1 MFDEQVFCMV
11 RAPVTASTSAQ
22 RLGVPPPDATQ
33 LTLLD
38 SPALFEVTFA
48 VLDLETTGLSP
59 DRDRITEVGVVK
71 ARAGEVL
78 GELSTLVHPGR
89 AIPPG
94 ITAVTGITSTMVA
107 GHPPIE
113 AILPTLLEFLG
124 DSVLVAHNAGFDTRF
139 LAAALQRHGYAP
151 LGLQVVD
158 TAAVARRVLRD
169 EVRSVKLSRL
179 ATHFRSPVT
188 PDHRAL
194 TDARAT
200 LHVLHGLLERV
211 GSLGATTLAD
221 LQAYTT
227 STTDRAF
234 RKIHLV
240 DAAPARPGVYRFL
253 GADGEVLYVGT
264 TGNLRTRLRRYFGG
278 DRRRRIADMV
288 RDADRVT
295 WDLTSSALE
304 ASIREVRAIA
314 ATKPR
319 YNRRSKFPERT
330 VNLKLTSEAFPRL
343 SITTH
348 DLGDDVVGITAVG
361 RRSRADRFVEAIH
374 DVSHVR
380 RCTTRLRLAQDHG
393 SCVLKDLGRC
403 QSPCDGT
410 IDRDGYARTVHEVA
424 AWLHGDPTS
433 LLSRLR
439 ARMRAL
445 AGEHRF
451 EDAATA
457 RRRLHLVARVI
468 DRDRRARALRDVE
481 ELVVAWPS
489 QADPAN
495 EVAVASIRHGRLAA
509 ADVLPA
515 TMPADAIVA
524 HLAIAADLPTTPL
537 ASDHE
542 ELDLLLAHVEQD
554 DVQVVAVT
562 GSWTTTIAGGRA
574 IHDVLQVARP
584 LARQLRRD
592 HKLLTGARTVQRT
605 AA

>member
-1 MFDEQVFCMV
+1 MATIPLQM
-11 RAPVTASTSAQ
+11 TTSAH
-22 RLGVPPPDATQ
+22 RQ
-33 LTLLD
+33 LSLMD
-38 SPALFEVTFA
+38 SPALFDVTFA

-71 ARAGEVL
+71 ARGGEVL
-78 GELSTLVHPGR
+78 GELATLVHPGR

-94 ITAVTGITSTMVA
+94 ITAVTGITSAMVA

-113 AILPTLLEFLG
+113 AVLPTLLEFLG

-139 LAAALQRHGYAP
+139 LAAALQRHGLPP

-221 LQAYTT
+221 LQAYTSST
-227 STTDRAF
+227 SDRAF

-240 DAAPARPGVYRFL
+240 DDAPSRPGVYRFT

-295 WDLTSSALE
+295 WQLTSCAIE
-304 ASIREVRAIA
+304 ANIIEVRAIA

-330 VNLKLTSEAFPRL
+330 VNLKLTGEAFPRL
-343 SITTH
+343 SLTTRAL
-348 DLGDDVVGITAVG
+348 DDDVVGLAAVG
-361 RRSRADRFVEAIH
+361 RRAQAERLVEAIH
-374 DVSHVR
+374 DVSPIR
-380 RCTTRLRLAQDHG
+380 RCTTRLRLAQDHP

-403 QSPCDGT
+403 QSPCDGS
-410 IDRDGYARTVHEVA
+410 IDRDAYAATVAEVA
-424 AWLHGDPTS
+424 AWLEGDPTT
-433 LLSRLR
+433 LLARLR
-439 ARMRAL
+439 TRMHDL
-445 AGEHRF
+445 AGAQRF

-457 RRRLHLVARVI
+457 RHRLHLVARVV
-468 DRDRRARALRDVE
+468 DRARRARALQAVP
-481 ELVVAWPS
+481 ELVVAQP
-489 QADPAN
+489 AARDPGT
-495 EVAVASIRHGRLAA
+495 EVEVLRIVAGRLAA

-515 TMPADAIVA
+515 TMPADAVVD
-524 HLAIAADLPTTPL
+524 HLRCLSDVDDGPR

-542 ELDLLLAHVEQD
+542 ELDLLLDHLADD
-554 DVQVVAVT
+554 DVEIVAVT
-562 GSWTTTIAGGRA
+562 GEWTSPIAGGRA
-574 IHDVLQVARP
+574 VGEVVAVARP

-592 HKLLTGARTVQRT
+592 RQLLAGSKVAQRQ
-605 AA
+605 AAA

>member
-1 MFDEQVFCMV
+1 MA
-11 RAPVTASTSAQ
+11 RAPVTASTTAQ
-22 RLGVPPPDATQ
+22 RLGVPTADHTQ

-38 SPALFEVTFA
+38 SPALFDVTFA

-59 DRDRITEVGVVK
+59 DRDRITEVGVIK
-71 ARAGEVL
+71 ARGGEVL

-89 AIPPG
+89 GIPPA
-94 ITAVTGITSTMVA
+94 ITAVTGITSHMVA
-107 GHPPIE
+107 DHPPIE

-139 LAAALQRHGYAP
+139 LAAALQRHGYPP

-227 STTDRAF
+227 STTDKAF
-234 RKIHLV
+234 RKIHMV

-264 TGNLRTRLRRYFGG
+264 TANLRTRLRRYFGG

-288 RDADRVT
+288 RDADQVT

-304 ASIREVRAIA
+304 ARIREVRAIA

-343 SITTH
+343 SVTTH
-348 DLGDDVVGITAVG
+348 DLGDDVVGITAIG
-361 RRSRADRFVEAIH
+361 RRARADRFVDAIH
-374 DVSHVR
+374 DVSQVR

-410 IDRDGYARTVHEVA
+410 IDRDAYDVTVREVA
-424 AWLHGDPTS
+424 TWLQGDPTT
-433 LLSRLR
+433 LVDRLR
-439 ARMRAL
+439 ARMLEL
-445 AGEHRF
+445 AGDQRF

-457 RRRLHLVARVI
+457 RHRLHLVARVI
-468 DRDRRARALRDVE
+468 DRQRRAQTLATIE
-481 ELVVAWPS
+481 ELVVAWPAS
-489 QADPAN
+489 ADPGN
-495 EVAVASIRHGRLAA
+495 EVEVAMICHGRMAA

-515 TMPADAIVA
+515 TTPDGAIVA
-524 HLAIAADLPTTPL
+524 HLRAGSDLPDGPL

-542 ELDLLLAHVEQD
+542 ELDLLLEHLADD
-554 DVQVVAVT
+554 DVWIVGVT
-562 GSWTTTIAGGRA
+562 GTWASPVAGGRA
-574 IHDVLQVARP
+574 LGEVLTVARP

-592 HKLLTGARTVQRT
+592 HQLLSQARVAQRS